1 MFVKTENVLSQYYVE
16 IIEDELNVK
25 KVTFTDD
32 VRDFTTYTFKP
43 QLKTVG
49 PKYGKHLGFIQKTLA
64 SLDGNDAMDELK
76 ANGALIFNDGE
87 EIRLAEEDLL
97 ITMSQKEGFVTEA
110 DNKTTVVMDT
120 TLTDELLEEGNANE
134 LISKIQTMRKDA
146 GFEVMDHILVSVL
159 NNEKLAEVVKKNEKT
174 IGDKVLANG
183 FSFTDEY
190 AVKKDW
196 NVNGENVTI
205 CIERC

>member
-1 MFVKTENVLSQYYVE
+1 MKTQKALSEYYVE

-64 SLDGNDAMDELK
+64 SLDGNAAMDELK
-76 ANGALIFNDGE
+76 TNGALVFDDGE

-97 ITMSQKEGFVTEA
+97 ITMVQKEGFVTEA

-120 TLTDELLEEGNANE
+120 TLTDELIEEGNANE

-146 GFEVMDHILVSVL
+146 GFEVMDHILVAVVG
-159 NNEKLAEVVKKNEKT
+159 NDKLAEVVKKNEKT

-190 AVKKDW
+190 SVKKEW
-196 NVNGENVTI
+196 NVNGESVTI
-205 CIERC
+205 SIEKV

>member
-1 MFVKTENVLSQYYVE
+1 MLSQYYVE

-76 ANGALIFNDGE
+76 ANGALVFNDGE

-97 ITMSQKEGFVTEA
+97 ITMVQKEGFVTEA

>member
-1 MFVKTENVLSQYYVE
+1 
-16 IIEDELNVK
+16 
-25 KVTFTDD
+25 
-32 VRDFTTYTFKP
+32 
-43 QLKTVG
+43 
-49 PKYGKHLGFIQKTLA
+49 
-64 SLDGNDAMDELK
+64 MDELK
-76 ANGALIFNDGE
+76 ANGALVFNDGE

-134 LISKIQTMRKDA
+134 LISKIQTMRKDS